1 MVSLK
6 EVMISPT
13 PEETRK
19 MEHEHTIF
27 SYNQIEELLFA
38 GNNMCCQ
45 GHFEMELI
53 SKGVSADI
61 SFEAEW
67 LDNPQGAKYFFWLP
81 WQEDTAPAI
90 DLLNLA
96 LDILDNLMK
105 YKIKTYAHCKNGH
118 GRTTTFLAS
127 YFMRKNR
134 ITAEKS
140 LDLVRQRRPSGH
152 INDLQLA
159 FLKEFEKSIKE

>member
-1 MVSLK
+1 MC
-6 EVMISPT
+6 PT

-61 SFEAEW
+61 SFEAER

-81 WQEDTAPAI
+81 WPEDTAPTI
-90 DLLNLA
+90 DLINLG

-134 ITAEKS
+134 ITPERA
-140 LDLVRQRRPSGH
+140 LDLVKQRRPSGH

-159 FLKEFEKSIKE
+159 FLKEFQKSIKE